1 MYLIIALSCI
11 IPAIL
16 AYLLGSINT
25 AIIVT
30 KIVTKGGNIKEMGSG
45 NAGFTNVLRCVG
57 KVPAIITIVCDFLKA
72 VVAVLLSNVFIWVG
86 VAVFTSIFYSSDAQV
101 FLATNQNLL
110 VEGTSI
116 CNYVA
121 GFCCILGHMFPIYFH
136 FKGGKGVV
144 AAIGM
149 IFVLD
154 WRTFLIILGIFL
166 IIFLCS
172 KIISLG
178 SLICAGLYG
187 PITFLV
193 TYFFEYKNQTTQI
206 LSLTYVFIVSAIA
219 LLTGVVVIIKHH
231 ENIGR
236 LIRGEEKKIKAKK

>member
-30 KIVTKGGNIKEMGSG
+30 KVVTKGVNIKGMGSG

-72 VVAVLLSNVFIWVG
+72 VVAVILSNVFIWVG
-86 VAVFTSIFYSSDAQV
+86 VAVFTSIFHSNDAQV

-154 WRTFLIILGIFL
+154 WRTFLIILGILL

-178 SLICAGLYG
+178 SLICAALYG

-193 TYFFEYKNQTTQI
+193 TYFFEYRNQTTQI

-236 LIRGEEKKIKAKK
+236 LLRGEEKKIKAKK